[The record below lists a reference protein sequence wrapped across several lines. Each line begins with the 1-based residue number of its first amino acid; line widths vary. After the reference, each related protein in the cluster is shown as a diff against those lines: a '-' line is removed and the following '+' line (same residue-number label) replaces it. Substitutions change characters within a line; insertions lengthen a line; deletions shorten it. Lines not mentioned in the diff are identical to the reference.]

1 MNQSKYIVASDYHQI
16 WCDQLKH
23 RYENPVPKLSTGI
36 TIMDDKL
43 GGGLTQGQI
52 CVIGGLP
59 GCGKTSFT
67 LQVAH
72 HMAVLGRKVL
82 LYNYEMRPE
91 DLHERIVARANHVV
105 LSHIQEGGVLTQE
118 DLDKAMFA
126 PVGLEN
132 ILYCDADSSLN
143 LDKIY
148 DHMITINN
156 GNSIME
162 SSPVVVIDY
171 LQKLPPL
178 KEEKNRDFRL
188 QIEQNLNTLREI
200 TKQTGCIM
208 IVISSLNREAG
219 KQGEIDM
226 SSFKESGNVEYDAD
240 VLLGMGSAK
249 FVESKDDKGVF
260 NTEWQMVGIKELHD
274 TRESQGIEQKVKFN
288 VLKARKQF
296 EGSFVLNF
304 NRMYQYF
311 ETYYGNGITE
321 TSMAALMRRN

>member
-1 MNQSKYIVASDYHQI
+1 MNQSKYIVASDYHGI
-16 WCDQLKH
+16 WCDQLKQ
-23 RYENPVPKLSTGI
+23 RFENPVPKLSTGI
-36 TIMDDKL
+36 WIMDDKL

-52 CVIGGLP
+52 CVLGGLP

-67 LQVAH
+67 LQLAH

-118 DLDKAMFA
+118 ELDKAGLQ
-126 PVGLEN
+126 PEGLEN
-132 ILYCDADSSLN
+132 ILYCDADSSLTVG
-143 LDKIY
+143 KIY
-148 DHMITINN
+148 DHMIAINN
-156 GNSIME
+156 GSHILE
-162 SSPVVVIDY
+162 VPPVLVFDY

-178 KEEKNRDFRL
+178 KEEKAKDFRL

-219 KQGEIDM
+219 KLGEIDM

-249 FVESKDDKGVF
+249 LVEGKDDCKSD
-260 NTEWQMVGIKELHD
+260 WQMVGIKELHE
-274 TRESQGIEQKVKFN
+274 TRESQGIDQKVKFN

-311 ETYYGNGITE
+311 EMYYGNGITE